1 MVKTGLVKAK
11 DMAKIV
17 PEMIFEL
24 PRNVFKGEAMVMEM
38 IKENNWKRPM
48 YVCVTVGEEFY
59 PKSLSKYLS
68 RTGLVYQILP
78 VGQQDSTRVN
88 VNTEKMYNNMMT
100 KFKFG
105 GVENPKVYLDD
116 QVMRMCKTH
125 RIQFTYLA
133 EALIAEGDTVK
144 AKKVLEYVNKVIP
157 ASTVPHDYSSNMMAL
172 YYYEL
177 GMKAQGDAI
186 LDAVAKNSV
195 EYLTWYAALK
205 PSQQSNATNS
215 IGHELAVLNQVLQL
229 SSQADSK
236 TIFDKYMKE
245 FESFATKF
253 NMR

>member
-1 MVKTGLVKAK
+1 MHNVSNAVREGYHDGVLEQIPTLVNLQCDIDHPTQCMA
-11 DMAKIV
+11 DMLHVIH
-17 PEMIFEL
+17 E
-24 PRNVFKGEAMVMEM
+24 
-38 IKENNWKRPM
+38 
-48 YVCVTVGEEFY
+48 
-59 PKSLSKYLS
+59 
-68 RTGLVYQILP
+68 
-78 VGQQDSTRVN
+78 
-88 VNTEKMYNNMMT
+88 
-100 KFKFG
+100 FG

-195 EYLTWYAALK
+195 EYLTWYAE
-205 PSQQSNATNS
+205 
-215 IGHELAVLNQVLQL
+215 GWE
-229 SSQADSK
+229 
-236 TIFDKYMKE
+236 
-245 FESFATKF
+245 
-253 NMR
+253 

>member
-1 MVKTGLVKAK
+1 M
-11 DMAKIV
+11 
-17 PEMIFEL
+17 
-24 PRNVFKGEAMVMEM
+24 
-38 IKENNWKRPM
+38 
-48 YVCVTVGEEFY
+48 
-59 PKSLSKYLS
+59 
-68 RTGLVYQILP
+68 
-78 VGQQDSTRVN
+78 
-88 VNTEKMYNNMMT
+88 
-100 KFKFG
+100 
-105 GVENPKVYLDD
+105 
-116 QVMRMCKTH
+116 
-125 RIQFTYLA
+125 
-133 EALIAEGDTVK
+133 DTVK